1 MSHHKDFIF
10 HLYPQDFEAYSPANI
25 AIQNMIKVYVLC
37 KYSLINNPYINIK
50 DLIHNLLTAEE
61 IKNIKSIKTD
71 FTYNE
76 IMSLK
81 KNNIDFY
88 IVDQERLSKLFLGIN
103 LKNVYSNLCYIHLD
117 GKNLL
122 YFYNEIHFISFKGT
136 MQSNSNSHIKLDKIL
151 ENINYANDKSDKIKK
166 IADQKIQYQVYE
178 IEHLKKQLE
187 EFKKQNESLKKEN
200 EALKNNLAKAN
211 NINLDI
217 KKYQE
222 KIKENEY
229 LKDQNIQLKY
239 QIKELNFILQSVNEE
254 PKVSLNDIIVV
265 NFISGDSSIH
275 CGIKCFLSDTF
286 ASIEEKLYKRYE
298 NHRDTNNMFTANGKL
313 VLRFKTLKENGI
325 KDGDIV
331 QLIVQE

>member
-10 HLYPQDFEAYSPANI
+10 HLYPQDFEGISLATI
-25 AIQNMIKVYVLC
+25 AIQGMVKVYVLC
-37 KYSLINNPYINIK
+37 KYSLLNNPHINIK

-61 IKNIKSIKTD
+61 IKNIINIKTD

-88 IVDQERLSKLFLGIN
+88 IVDKERLSKIFLGLN
-103 LKNVYSNLCYIHLD
+103 LKNVYSNICYFKFD

-122 YFYNEIHFISFKGT
+122 YFYNEIQFISFKGT
-136 MQSNSNSHIKLDKIL
+136 MQSNNNTHIKLNKIL
-151 ENINYANDKSDKIKK
+151 ENINFGNDNDKIKQ
-166 IADQKIQYQVYE
+166 IADQKIQLQVYE
-178 IEHLKKQLE
+178 IDHLKKQLE
-187 EFKKQNESLKKEN
+187 EFKKQNETLKKEN
-200 EALKNNLAKAN
+200 ESLKNNLSKAN

-229 LKDQNIQLKY
+229 LKEQNIQLKY

-254 PKVSLNDIIVV
+254 PKVSINDIIVV
-265 NFISGDSSIH
+265 NFISGDSTIH

-298 NHRDTNNMFTANGKL
+298 NHRETNNIFTTNGRL
-313 VLRFKTLKENGI
+313 VLRFKTLEENGI